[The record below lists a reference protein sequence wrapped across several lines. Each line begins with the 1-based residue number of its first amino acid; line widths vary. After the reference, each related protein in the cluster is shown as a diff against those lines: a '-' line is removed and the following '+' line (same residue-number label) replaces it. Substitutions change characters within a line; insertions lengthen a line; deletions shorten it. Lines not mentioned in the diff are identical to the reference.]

1 MNMRW
6 NLDKIYPSFDSE
18 KLNGDRE
25 RLSQRIQDLKE
36 CAQNDFVA
44 NKVTAMAIEK
54 FLRLYNDYK
63 SVYVCLMAYAELQL
77 SADSSCEEAMIL
89 ADEIEDMDAVVIG
102 ILASFKRWI
111 SACDHIDELIRNSTF
126 LQEHQFFL
134 KELLLQFRYNRSEE
148 VEVAIAKMQSTG
160 SKAWGRLYMERI
172 SSTTAEMEMEEESR
186 PVSLAELRSMA
197 YENNAQL
204 RKAAYAA
211 ETEACSRISEICA
224 TCLNGISGEALT
236 IYGMRGYSSPLDKV
250 LVTSRM
256 DRDTL
261 SAMLAALQESLP
273 SFHTYYQKK
282 AERLGHPAKLP
293 FYDIFAPLGEEAVKI
308 SYEEVQHTIVSSFAT
323 FSDELAHFAQKAFDQ
338 YWIDAEPRAGKG
350 GFGLCVDIFPLGESR
365 IMTQYTGNAIDISI
379 LAHELGHAYHSS
391 CLANETMLNTDYP
404 IPVAETASIF
414 CETLVNQ
421 AMIARSTEK
430 EALLILE
437 RSISDAG
444 YYLVDFYA
452 RYLFEL
458 KLYERRALGPLSI
471 QELNEMMLTCMTEA
485 YGEGIDPDT
494 IHPYMWMNKA
504 GYFMA
509 GNKFLNFPYSFGLLF
524 SKGLYAEY
532 LKKGESFVPKYRQF
546 LSASSKHDIVSL
558 AKTMDLDVHSIEF
571 WRSALELIER
581 DIKAFLNAKLHS

>member
-6 NLDKIYPSFDSE
+6 NLDNIYPSFDSE
-18 KLNGDRE
+18 KLSADRE
-25 RLSQRIQDLKE
+25 RLSRHIQDLKE

-44 NKVTAMAIEK
+44 NKVTAVASEK

-89 ADEIEDMDAVVIG
+89 ADEIEDRDAEVIG
-102 ILASFKRWI
+102 IFTSFKRWI
-111 SACDHIDELIRNSTF
+111 SACDHINELTGSSPF

-134 KELLLQFRYNRSEE
+134 RELLLESRYNRSEE

-172 SSTTAEMEMEEESR
+172 SSTTAEMEVEEESR

-211 ETEACSRISEICA
+211 EIEACSRISEICA
-224 TCLNGISGEALT
+224 ACLNGISGEALT

-256 DRDTL
+256 DHDTL

-273 SFHTYYQKK
+273 SFHTYYLKK
-282 AERLGHPAKLP
+282 AERLGQPAKLP
-293 FYDIFAPLGEEAVKI
+293 FYDIFAPLGEEAAKI
-308 SYEEVQHTIVSSFAT
+308 TYEEAQHTIVSSFAT

-338 YWIDAEPRAGKG
+338 QWIDAEPRAGKG

-471 QELNEMMLTCMTEA
+471 QELNEMMLACMTEA

-504 GYFMA
+504 GYFMT
-509 GNKFLNFPYSFGLLF
+509 GNEFLNFPYSFGLLF

-532 LKKGESFVPKYRQF
+532 LKKGESFVTRYRQF